1 MACFVSALTV
11 RFLTR
16 RFIGEYDENLG
27 ECVNSMWGA
36 EGGHGGT
43 TMPLHNDPPP
53 PKKNTY
59 LLILFPRDDIH
70 ASHESRRTKCGTC
83 YHGYSR

>member
-27 ECVNSMWGA
+27 ECVNSRRGG

-43 TMPLHNDPPP
+43 AMPLHNDS
-53 PKKNTY
+53 KKYTY

-70 ASHESRRTKCGTC
+70 ASYESRRTKCGTC